1 MNPTTTPAATPQEQ
15 PLAAR
20 PAREV
25 RVVEDSGALAYL
37 FDTARFEHMFRIAS
51 AMAAAALIPEHLRGI
66 RKQGQFTPFEPEE
79 VKANCF
85 LVVNQSLRWGMDPFA
100 VAPETYVVGGKL
112 AYQGK
117 LVAAVI
123 NARAGLQGRLA
134 YSFSGTKGADDFT
147 ITVSGTFPGD
157 EKPREITLR
166 VGDAKTENQMW
177 KKDPEQK
184 LVYSGAVKWARRYCP
199 EVVLGVVT
207 DDDIERINESQPQ
220 LANAQEVKPLFDAPV
235 ASSPAAPEPAAEK
248 APKMPRK
255 AAAKP
260 EAEKSA
266 PVVEPPAPETEP
278 AAPIVE
284 PESPE
289 AALTPQQRIAALC
302 DENDVSE
309 GWFMSRVGRRGD
321 KFTDLTDK
329 QAEEA
334 IANFAEITKED

>member
-1 MNPTTTPAATPQEQ
+1 MNPNTTPAATPQEQ

-66 RKQGQFTPFEPEE
+66 RKQGNFTPFEPEE

-123 NARAGLQGRLA
+123 NARAGLQGRLT
-134 YSFSGTKGADDFT
+134 YSFSGDKGKDDFA

-177 KKDPEQK
+177 RKDPEQK

-207 DDDIERINESQPQ
+207 DDDIDRINESQPQ
-220 LANAQEVKPLFDAPV
+220 LANAQEVKPVFDSEPETPEPV
-235 ASSPAAPEPAAEK
+235 AAKPSKMPRKVAAKPDAEKSAPATEPTPEPAAEVEV
-248 APKMPRK
+248 PT
-255 AAAKP
+255 
-260 EAEKSA
+260 
-266 PVVEPPAPETEP
+266 PVVEPEP
-278 AAPIVE
+278 AAQDR
-284 PESPE
+284 
-289 AALTPQQRIAALC
+289 LAALC
-302 DENDVSE
+302 DKHDVSE
-309 GWFMSRVGRRGD
+309 AWFMSRVGKRGG
-321 KFTDLTDK
+321 KFADLTEK

-334 IANFAEITKED
+334 IANFAELTKED